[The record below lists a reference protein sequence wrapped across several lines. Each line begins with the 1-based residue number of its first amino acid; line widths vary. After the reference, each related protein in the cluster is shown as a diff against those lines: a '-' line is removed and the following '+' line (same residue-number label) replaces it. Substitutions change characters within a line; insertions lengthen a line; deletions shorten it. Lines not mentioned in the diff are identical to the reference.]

1 MSNLGECWSCK
12 KTITDEKAMLSD
24 GPFEGNLKHD
34 YCSVECWIK
43 GK

>member
-12 KTITDEKAMLSD
+12 KPITDERAMLSD

-34 YCSVECWIK
+34 YCSAECWMK